1 MYRAATI
8 SAGRMHRFFPLF
20 ILAVAIPG
28 SLHAQTLSVSVR
40 DTAGVPLA
48 QVGLALLDTAGR
60 VIASAR
66 TSDAGVAHMPSA
78 DSGVFRVFARRFGFR
93 PLQTNLFRMGPGDTI
108 AVRLTLDRLAM
119 MLDPVSIVAERD
131 TVRGSRVFGINL
143 RASGGH
149 IITPSE
155 VEFAILGARDL
166 ADVLARRAL
175 PGIIVDQFRRCPRSN
190 RGGGCL
196 PFVIDGQL
204 FPDGSALQ
212 DVIVPEMVDFIVVL
226 RGSEVGVRYGSVG
239 HNGIILI
246 ATKQGTL
253 RKR

>member
-1 MYRAATI
+1 
-8 SAGRMHRFFPLF
+8 MHRIIPLF
-20 ILAVAIPG
+20 VVAVVSA
-28 SLHAQTLSVSVR
+28 SRLHAQTLSVSVR

-60 VIASAR
+60 VVASAK
-66 TSDAGVAHMPSA
+66 TSDAGVAHMPTA

-93 PLQTNLFRMGPGDTI
+93 PLQTNLFRIGAGDTI
-108 AVRLTLDRLAM
+108 AVRLTLDRLAV
-119 MLDPVSIVAERD
+119 MLDPVSIVAQRD

-143 RASGGH
+143 RATGGH

-166 ADVLARRAL
+166 ADVLTRRAL

-212 DVIVPEMVDFIVVL
+212 DVIIPEMVDFIVVL

-253 RKR
+253 QKRR

>member
-1 MYRAATI
+1 
-8 SAGRMHRFFPLF
+8 MHRI
-20 ILAVAIPG
+20 ILVVFVVAMP
-28 SLHAQTLSVSVR
+28 SRLHAQTLSVSVR

-48 QVGLALLDTAGR
+48 QVGLALLDPASR
-60 VIASAR
+60 VVASAR

-93 PLQTNLFRMGPGDTI
+93 PLQTNLIRIGPGDTI
-108 AVRLTLDRLAM
+108 AVRLTLDRLAV
-119 MLDPVSIVAERD
+119 MLDPVSIVAERN
-131 TVRGSRVFGINL
+131 TVRDSRVFGINL
-143 RASGGH
+143 RAAGGH

-155 VEFAILGARDL
+155 VDFAILGARDL
-166 ADVLARRAL
+166 ADVLARSAL
-175 PGIIVDQFRRCPRSN
+175 PGILIDQVRRCPRSN
-190 RGGGCL
+190 RAPRCL

-246 ATKQGTL
+246 ATK
-253 RKR
+253 RDWRR

>member
-1 MYRAATI
+1 MNRI
-8 SAGRMHRFFPLF
+8 FPLF
-20 ILAVAIPG
+20 IVAAAI
-28 SLHAQTLSVSVR
+28 SNRLHAQTLSVSVR

-60 VIASAR
+60 VVASAR
-66 TSDAGVAHMPSA
+66 TSNAGVAHMPSA

-93 PLQTNLFRMGPGDTI
+93 PLQTNLIRIGAGDTI
-108 AVRLTLDRLAM
+108 AVRLTLARLAVV
-119 MLDPVSIVAERD
+119 LDPVTILAERN
-131 TVRGSRVFGINL
+131 TVRDSRVFGINL
-143 RASGGH
+143 RATGGY
-149 IITPSE
+149 IVTPGE
-155 VEFAILGARDL
+155 IDFAIMGARDV
-166 ADVLARRAL
+166 ADILGRRAV
-175 PGIIVDQFRRCPRSN
+175 PGILIDQARRCPRSN

-212 DVIVPEMVDFIVVL
+212 DVIVPEMIDFIVVL
-226 RGSEVGVRYGSVG
+226 RGSEVGVRYGSIG

-253 RKR
+253 QKRR

>member
-1 MYRAATI
+1 
-8 SAGRMHRFFPLF
+8 MHRIIPLF
-20 ILAVAIPG
+20 VVAVVSAS

-60 VIASAR
+60 VVASAK
-66 TSDAGVAHMPSA
+66 TSDAGVAHMPTA

-93 PLQTNLFRMGPGDTI
+93 PLQTNLFRIGAGDTI
-108 AVRLTLDRLAM
+108 AVRLTLDRLAV
-119 MLDPVSIVAERD
+119 MLDPVSIVAQRD

-143 RASGGH
+143 RATGGH

-166 ADVLARRAL
+166 ADVLTRRAL

-212 DVIVPEMVDFIVVL
+212 DVIIPEMVDFIVVL

-253 RKR
+253 QKRR

>member
-1 MYRAATI
+1 
-8 SAGRMHRFFPLF
+8 MHRFFPLF
-20 ILAVAIPG
+20 IVAVAIPG

-93 PLQTNLFRMGPGDTI
+93 PLQTNLFRMEPGDTI

-119 MLDPVSIVAERD
+119 MLDPVSIVAQRD

-253 RKR
+253 QRRR